1 MISIKSTLQRC
12 IEMSKPYK
20 LTWNYGSPREYLRL
34 HEKFEMP
41 PLIISC
47 AITGGW
53 QGKEANP
60 NMPETPEEQ
69 AKAAFGAYE
78 AGASIVHIHARDP
91 KKGYAEPIGDKDI
104 YLDINKRVRELCPDI
119 IINNTTGGGPNM
131 SIEERL
137 RAAYAKPEMCSL
149 NMGTLTMRG
158 VNKARKP
165 PLTGRDEDEHIES
178 VFKNTYSDT
187 EKFAQTMLERNI
199 KPEMET
205 FNDGNWFLIQN
216 LIDKQLLKP
225 PYWVCLVLGMQS
237 ATQATPWHL
246 LNQTTFAPPDTIFNI
261 IGIGVHQVPLTTL
274 AMILGMHVRV
284 GMEDNVYYARGAKV
298 ESNAQLVERA
308 ARIAK
313 ELNRPVATPTEARE
327 MLGISKTPSN
337 Y

>member
-1 MISIKSTLQRC
+1 
-12 IEMSKPYK
+12 MSKPYK
-20 LTWNYGSPREYLRL
+20 LTWDYGSPREYLRL

-41 PLIISC
+41 PLIITC

-78 AGASIVHIHARDP
+78 AGASVVHIHARDP

-104 YLDINKRVRELCPDI
+104 YHDINKRVRELCPDI
-119 IINNTTGGGPNM
+119 IINNTTGGGPTM

-137 RAAYAKPEMCSL
+137 QAAYAKPEMCSL

-165 PLTGRDEDEHIES
+165 PLTGRDQDEHIES

-187 EKFAQTMLERNI
+187 ERFAKSMLDLNI

-205 FNDGNWFLIQN
+205 FNDGNWYLIQN

-225 PYWVCLVLGMQS
+225 PYWVCLVLGMQG
-237 ATQATPWHL
+237 ATQPTPWHL
-246 LNQTTFAPPDTIFNI
+246 LNQTTFAPPDTMFNI

-327 MLGISKTPSN
+327 MFGISKTPSK

>member
-1 MISIKSTLQRC
+1 
-12 IEMSKPYK
+12 MSKPYK
-20 LTWNYGSPREYLRL
+20 LTWDYGSPREYLRL

-78 AGASIVHIHARDP
+78 AGASVVHIHARDP

-104 YLDINKRVRELCPDI
+104 YHDINKRVRELCPDI

-131 SIEERL
+131 SIEDRL
-137 RAAYAKPEMCSL
+137 QAAYAKPEMCSL

-165 PLTGRDEDEHIES
+165 PLTGRDQDEHIES

-187 EKFAQTMLERNI
+187 ERFAKSMLELNI

-205 FNDGNWFLIQN
+205 FNDGNWYLIQN

-225 PYWVCLVLGMQS
+225 PYWVCLVLGMQG
-237 ATQATPWHL
+237 ATQPTPWHL
-246 LNQTTFAPPDTIFNI
+246 LNQTTFAPPDTMFNI

-327 MLGISKTPSN
+327 MFGISKTPSK